1 MTNFATR
8 TIWIGSIWTSYIR
21 STLRRLTSSTWIY
34 LSTPTAS
41 TPLGGQPLG
50 WLGEYT
56 IGHNAKSWATA
67 PSSFIP
73 DGQNPVDVLADEP
86 LETVKQKMAHG
97 DGEAEYSMLP
107 IRNPVDSSYSGYCVT
122 FRGIYQAEGRSRDSA
137 TAGDA
142 GVAIPS
148 YSGDTQLEEAQR
160 DLMQFVAVPIVDGK

>member
-1 MTNFATR
+1 MTT
-8 TIWIGSIWTSYIR
+8 
-21 STLRRLTSSTWIY
+21 TLN
-34 LSTPTAS
+34 
-41 TPLGGQPLG
+41 LGQQPLR
-50 WLGEYT
+50 
-56 IGHNAKSWATA
+56 
-67 PSSFIP
+67 SFIP

-148 YSGDTQLEEAQR
+148 YSGDTQLEGAQR
-160 DLMQFVAVPIVDGK
+160 DLMQFVAVPIVDGNNHVIGIVSSGDVVAHIP